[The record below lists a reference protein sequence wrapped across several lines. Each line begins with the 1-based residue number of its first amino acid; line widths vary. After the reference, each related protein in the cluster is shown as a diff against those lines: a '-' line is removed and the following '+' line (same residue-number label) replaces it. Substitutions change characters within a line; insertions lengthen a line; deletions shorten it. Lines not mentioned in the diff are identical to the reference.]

1 MGTYENR
8 TSLSKIAVFCGIRKG
23 TVDLTIRRMI
33 TTITNSNFCSLYV
46 WWPASQK
53 KEAAKEW
60 VEDQVQVSEWQNG
73 FCMIDGTLI
82 SLCQKLLHH
91 GDTFYD

>member
-8 TSLSKIAVFCGIRKG
+8 ASLSKIAVFCGIRKR
-23 TVDLTIRRMI
+23 TVDLIIRRMI
-33 TTITNSNFCSLYV
+33 TTITNSNFCSLNV

-60 VEDQVQVSEWQNG
+60 FEDQVQVSEWQNG
-73 FCMIDGTLI
+73 FCMIDGILI
-82 SLCQKLLHH
+82 PLCQKPLHH